1 MALRGLLPNVAPMAQ
16 VHGDGEVV
24 ATRSVTRSEKLP
36 PDAASARR
44 ARRLVAEVLDGAGLE
59 DLEDLA
65 LLLVSE
71 TVTNAVIHAAT
82 DIELLVVAEG
92 GCLRVEVSD
101 GSPVLPGVR
110 HYDEEAT
117 TGRGVGL
124 VEVLATAWGFERTTG
139 GKTVWFTLG
148 EGAERDASEVPE
160 VDAPL
165 GFTVRL
171 LSLPAHLVRA
181 ALQHGDAVLREVAL
195 SALSGQPLDELPEWH
210 GTTIDLSP
218 VLDPVERS
226 LADGRTSLDL
236 EAVFP
241 AGADAGAR
249 DRRALV
255 DLVERLAAEG
265 RFPMVRALPEIA
277 HVRGW
282 LLGEIR
288 DQAGGAAPVPWEPS
302 DDLGSSEAWVFLSDD
317 ERAQLR
323 DLPGPV
329 VVADETNHIV
339 HLDEAAVALLGWEV
353 EELVGRRLTTI
364 IPPALRDAHLAAFT
378 RYQLTR
384 TPVIIGSSIEVPA
397 LRRDGT
403 TVQVWLLIEPYTSA
417 DGRRGFKALLD
428 PV

>member
-1 MALRGLLPNVAPMAQ
+1 MAQ
-16 VHGDGEVV
+16 VHEDGEVV
-24 ATRSVTRSEKLP
+24 GARSLTRSERLP
-36 PDAASARR
+36 PDATSARR
-44 ARRLVAEVLDGAGLE
+44 ARRLVGEVLAGAGLE
-59 DLEDLA
+59 DLEDVA

-82 DIELLVVAEG
+82 DVELLVVAEG

-110 HYDEEAT
+110 HYDEVAT

-124 VEVLATAWGFERTTG
+124 VEVLATAWGVEQTTG

-148 EGAERDASEVPE
+148 EGAERETTDVSA
-160 VDAPL
+160 VDAPP

-181 ALQHGDAVLREVAL
+181 ALQHGDSVLREVAL
-195 SALSGQPLDELPEWH
+195 ASLSGQPLAELPEWH
-210 GTTIDLSP
+210 GTSIDLSP

-226 LADGRTSLDL
+226 LADGRTSFDL

-249 DRRALV
+249 DRRALI
-255 DLVERLAAEG
+255 DLVEQLAAEG
-265 RFPMVRALPEIA
+265 RFPTVRALPEINR
-277 HVRGW
+277 VRHW

-288 DQAGGAAPVPWEPS
+288 DQAGGAEPIPWAPS
-302 DDLGSSEAWVFLSDD
+302 DDLGSTEAWVFLSDG
-317 ERAQLR
+317 ERAQLEG
-323 DLPGPV
+323 LPGPV

-339 HLDEAAVALLGWEV
+339 HLDDAAVALLGWEA
-353 EELVGRRLTTI
+353 EDLVGRRLTTI

-417 DGRRGFKALLD
+417 DGRRGFKALLE